1 MECKK
6 CAKSYD
12 LMCINI
18 PKEKFKTFTHTGP
31 SSTAASKDD
40 VSGNINITRG
50 GKPGVKPKTTR
61 EDPMPNTELGT
72 LIVEL
77 RQLRHEVTEVKK
89 QNNEIKN
96 QMSLISENLSHNL
109 HEYSK
114 KLQNAEEEIVAL
126 KSTLGQLQLKLAA
139 QDQDHLKNDLEIL
152 GIAEQANENLHQIVI
167 TASRKVGVQLAE
179 TDIEDV
185 MRVGSKIS
193 KQPKSSAST
202 RVSRP
207 IVLKLLRRR
216 KAEELLRA
224 AKSRRNLTS
233 ENLVDGHPAP
243 IFFNERLTRENRQL
257 FREARKRTKEYGFQ
271 YCWIKNG
278 GILVRKAD
286 GKPAKR
292 IYTNEELDEKV
303 GPPKHLVNDEDR
315 IP

>member
-1 MECKK
+1 MSINCAGCNKRISDAYFMQCKK

-12 LMCINI
+12 LLCINI
-18 PKEKFKTFTHTGP
+18 PKEKFKTFTQSFKEQWLCPSCTCSQPKGDNSSTPVRGP

-77 RQLRHEVTEVKK
+77 RQLRHEVTE
-89 QNNEIKN
+89 
-96 QMSLISENLSHNL
+96 
-109 HEYSK
+109 
-114 KLQNAEEEIVAL
+114 
-126 KSTLGQLQLKLAA
+126 LKLAA

-179 TDIEDV
+179 TDIEDM

-193 KQPKSSAST
+193 KQPKSSAYT